1 MKYLA
6 LITILL
12 VGGLLL
18 YGTPDFPAWGD
29 PQSPASL
36 HVSPYY
42 IERGY
47 GDTHAPNLV
56 TAVLA
61 DYRGYD
67 TMFETAVIFSAG
79 IACFFLLRVYR
90 RKTAQTRLYRH
101 TLTGVTLRIAK
112 GGKLP
117 EGSAEFER
125 IDSLWVPEDMII
137 KVCSRLIVPFVQLF
151 ALYVI
156 AHGHYSPGGGFQGG
170 VIFGAAIILFA
181 ISSDMRRAFR
191 RLNEKAALLA
201 SAAGVLIYVGTGLA
215 CLLLGGNFLD
225 YSMLAGLLH
234 TDVVMARSHGI
245 LIVEIGVGLAVMAV
259 MVSLYYILA
268 SAGRLDEG
276 L

>member
-6 LITILL
+6 VITILL
-12 VGGLLL
+12 VGGLLF

-42 IERGY
+42 IEHGY
-47 GDTHAPNLV
+47 ADTHAPNLV

-79 IACFFLLRVYR
+79 IACLFLLRVYR
-90 RKTAQTRLYRH
+90 RKTSQTRLYRH

-125 IDSLWVPEDMII
+125 IDSLWVPDDMII

-151 ALYVI
+151 ALYVV

-170 VIFGAAIILFA
+170 VIFGAAIILYA
-181 ISSDMRRAFR
+181 IAHDMRRGFR
-191 RLNEKAALLA
+191 RLNEKFALLV
-201 SAAGVLIYVGTGLA
+201 SAAGVLLFVGTGVLA
-215 CLLLGGNFLD
+215 VLLGGNFLD
-225 YSMLAGLLH
+225 YSSLAGLLH
-234 TDVVMARSHGI
+234 TDAVMARSHGI

>member
-6 LITILL
+6 VITILL
-12 VGGLLL
+12 VGGLLF

-42 IERGY
+42 IEHGY
-47 GDTHAPNLV
+47 ADTHAPNLV

-79 IACFFLLRVYR
+79 IACLFLLRVYR
-90 RKTAQTRLYRH
+90 RKTSQTRLYRH

-117 EGSAEFER
+117 EGSAEFEQ

-137 KVCSRLIVPFVQLF
+137 KVCSRMIVPFVQLF
-151 ALYVI
+151 ALYVV

-170 VIFGAAIILFA
+170 VIFGAAIILYA
-181 ISSDMRRAFR
+181 IAHDMRRGFR
-191 RLNEKAALLA
+191 RLNEKFALLA
-201 SAAGVLIYVGTGLA
+201 SAAGVLLFVGTGVLA
-215 CLLLGGNFLD
+215 VLLGGNFLD
-225 YSMLAGLLH
+225 YSSLAGLLH
-234 TDVVMARSHGI
+234 TDAVMARSHGI

>member
-12 VGGLLL
+12 VGGLLF

-47 GDTHAPNLV
+47 ADTHAPNLV

-125 IDSLWVPEDMII
+125 IDSLWVPADMIT

-151 ALYVI
+151 AIYVI
-156 AHGHYSPGGGFQGG
+156 AHGH
-170 VIFGAAIILFA
+170 
-181 ISSDMRRAFR
+181 
-191 RLNEKAALLA
+191 
-201 SAAGVLIYVGTGLA
+201 
-215 CLLLGGNFLD
+215 
-225 YSMLAGLLH
+225 
-234 TDVVMARSHGI
+234 
-245 LIVEIGVGLAVMAV
+245 
-259 MVSLYYILA
+259 
-268 SAGRLDEG
+268 
-276 L
+276 